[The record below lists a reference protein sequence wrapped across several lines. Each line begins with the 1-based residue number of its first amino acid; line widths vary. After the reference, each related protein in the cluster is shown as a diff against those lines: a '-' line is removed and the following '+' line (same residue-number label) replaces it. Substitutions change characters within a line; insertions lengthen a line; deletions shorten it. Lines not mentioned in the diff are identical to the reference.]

1 MPRAG
6 SLLRGRKEWSCHG
19 DGTRSCSG
27 GHRPRPGA
35 GPSGIVTASYAQRYF
50 TKPSRI
56 WFCLFLRAGVGRPGS
71 LLRIYFFFLTD
82 KETEPGGGRLINFHN
97 VASESGRKGDGPIF
111 LLSQPRANPGAAGS
125 APAEPPGN
133 ALPRACLTPGSPAPR
148 RGAPCSGW
156 PGVGGP
162 SLWPRCWC
170 LYTQLGS
177 GTGPSHPPW
186 EQSHGSP
193 QGRHSTCRGS
203 DGS

>member
-1 MPRAG
+1 MESPWRRHTQ
-6 SLLRGRKEWSCHG
+6 LLRRSPPPPGRWAIRYCDSELCPEVFHKTQPYLVLPVPKSWCG
-19 DGTRSCSG
+19 
-27 GHRPRPGA
+27 PA
-35 GPSGIVTASYAQRYF
+35 GLSAPH
-50 TKPSRI
+50 
-56 WFCLFLRAGVGRPGS
+56 L
-71 LLRIYFFFLTD
+71 FFFLTD

-97 VASESGRKGDGPIF
+97 VASESGRKGDGRIF

-156 PGVGGP
+156 PGMGGP